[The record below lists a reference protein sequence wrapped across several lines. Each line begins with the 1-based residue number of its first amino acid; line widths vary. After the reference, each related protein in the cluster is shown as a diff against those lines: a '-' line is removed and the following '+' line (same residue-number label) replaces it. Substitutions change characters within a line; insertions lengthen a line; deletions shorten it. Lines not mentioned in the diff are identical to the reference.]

1 MTPGLTQASYEE
13 EVSAYFGGMWK
24 CRRVVFQGDI
34 NAPLSWLQSPEGDVA
49 VAGDGKALILLE
61 YLQRSGLQPAAP
73 LRAQQQLP
81 TSRPRQSGRA
91 GSRID
96 LFATSGVMHTRVSIH
111 AESCFSLGTDHD
123 LQDAVF
129 TIRGARVYTRPA
141 TGPRVFSGTLARVD
155 HVSQEGLVQMAKN
168 LTSPKPGRAY
178 KDPPSVRS
186 AIRHA
191 RA

>member
-1 MTPGLTQASYEE
+1 MIPRCGRLRPGVPRGWGFGFGLSIWSRAKWCSLVFGTLHVTPGLTQASYEE
-13 EVSAYFGGMWK
+13 EVSAYFRGMWK

-34 NAPLSWLQSPEGDVA
+34 NAPLSWLQSPEGDLA

-96 LFATSGVMHTRVSIH
+96 LFAT
-111 AESCFSLGTDHD
+111 
-123 LQDAVF
+123 
-129 TIRGARVYTRPA
+129 
-141 TGPRVFSGTLARVD
+141 
-155 HVSQEGLVQMAKN
+155 
-168 LTSPKPGRAY
+168 
-178 KDPPSVRS
+178 
-186 AIRHA
+186 
-191 RA
+191 